1 MARHLDALTAPTLKN
16 LRAQWWDTQFSE
28 FLQET
33 LKPRP
38 GTRILDVGCGDGTAE
53 VSLGRSRISQLRLF
67 AIDRDVARVTRAAV
81 EGRSHNYRLGVA
93 AADATTLPFVTGAFD
108 ATFCVAVLQH
118 VHDVGRAVAELA
130 RVTRPGGRVLTVEP
144 DNSARYWYSSSPAG
158 ADAFADASRFFA
170 AAAAARGDASD
181 PAVGPRLSA
190 IFTNAGLE
198 PLSVQLFPVS
208 VTNIGTPARSVWA
221 ARREAVNRELA
232 STSNAAVAAL
242 GARYLE
248 TLARYEQ
255 DAAREGATFVEIQN
269 TMLFATVG
277 QRVDSDASL
286 SGQKLAS

>member
-1 MARHLDALTAPTLKN
+1 MARHLDALTASTLKN
-16 LRAQWWDTQFSE
+16 LRAQWWDAQFSE

-118 VHDVGRAVAELA
+118 VNDVPRAVAELA

-158 ADAFADASRFFA
+158 ADAFADGSRFFA
-170 AAAAARGDASD
+170 AAAAARGDSTD

-190 IFTNAGLE
+190 IFSAAGLE
-198 PLSVQLFPVS
+198 PL
-208 VTNIGTPARSVWA
+208 
-221 ARREAVNRELA
+221 
-232 STSNAAVAAL
+232 
-242 GARYLE
+242 
-248 TLARYEQ
+248 
-255 DAAREGATFVEIQN
+255 
-269 TMLFATVG
+269 
-277 QRVDSDASL
+277 
-286 SGQKLAS
+286 